1 MPAHAERGSTQIF
14 LATDEA
20 LRAADVWRWQRA
32 LQATDDRA
40 VAERVRAAQARLGGR
55 VFRVPDAQLG
65 ELTRRVERL
74 DRRARKLGTGPIRLL
89 DTGERDATASF
100 VVLSGQAPRLAGWTV
115 AAIVSHRDRPSI
127 LRPVGTAGEGLAAAR
142 FAEPCCEHCGL
153 RRRRAETFVVVRQ
166 TTGEVRQVGSGCV
179 RDFVGGHDPE
189 RACRQAEYLSLARRA
204 VSDSEQRGR
213 RASAP
218 DPVPA
223 TTQDKKSIDRFA
235 VHAARAIRAHG
246 WVSREQAR
254 RDGREASADRALR
267 LMRDEPDAPGPGDRA
282 LAAGALRWARMLWPT
297 RPSLTAFEREVLAAL
312 GDDAHLGARERGL
325 VSALLAIYR
334 RRRARSRPFAEIGA
348 RVTVIVLVERTT
360 AQASQRHRALCR
372 HDLLDADANR
382 LVWWQTAGA
391 PLAEGRVVRLDAR
404 VRRHTTFA
412 GRPVTVLS
420 HCRVAGENSVDVVE
434 TSPPAAGTW

>member
-1 MPAHAERGSTQIF
+1 MPAHAERGGTQIF
-14 LATDEA
+14 LATDKA

-40 VAERVRAAQARLGGR
+40 VAERVRPAQERLGGR
-55 VFRVPDAQLG
+55 VFRVPDAQLR

-100 VVLSGQAPRLAGWTV
+100 VVLSGQPPRMAGWTV
-115 AAIVSHRDRPSI
+115 AAIVSHRDRPSS

-153 RRRRAETFVVVRQ
+153 RRRRAKTFVVVREK
-166 TTGEVRQVGSGCV
+166 TGEVRQVGSRCV

-204 VSDSEQRGR
+204 VSDSEQRAP
-213 RASAP
+213 RAYAP
-218 DPVPA
+218 DPEQA
-223 TTQDKKSIDRFA
+223 TTQESIDRFA

-254 RDGREASADRALR
+254 RVGREASADRALR

-312 GDDAHLGARERGL
+312 GDDAHLGPRERGL

-334 RRRARSRPFAEIGA
+334 RRRARPRPLAEIGA
-348 RVTVIVLVERTT
+348 RVTVTVLVERTT

-382 LVWWQTAGA
+382 LVWWQTAGT

-404 VRRHTTFA
+404 VQRHATFA
-412 GRPVTVLS
+412 GRAVTVLS
-420 HCRVAGENSVDVVE
+420 HCRVAGENSVDVVD
-434 TSPPAAGTW
+434 TSPRAAGTW